1 MQVGHRGIRHILS
14 SQSSVQLSAAVP
26 FRGQTAWL
34 TSPGIVNTLDTAFCC
49 VNLVA
54 NCTEFDYIVNFVVNI
69 LAYSIACAR
78 CRQGFRPYG
87 ADMRPS

>member
-1 MQVGHRGIRHILS
+1 
-14 SQSSVQLSAAVP
+14 
-26 FRGQTAWL
+26 
-34 TSPGIVNTLDTAFCC
+34 

-78 CRQGFRPYG
+78 CRQGFRPTELTCAPTPIDG
-87 ADMRPS
+87 EKDLAPCRDFRV